1 MNGVTRKDYVN
12 RITVEQDRRLF
23 EVQECRFFVQFLV
36 QGRYIQQQQ
45 QSKKPQDYLSIATVT
60 MYSLSQ
66 IVASSSCIYTFPEL
80 SYQFRGT

>member
-23 EVQECRFFVQFLV
+23 EVQECSFFVQFLV
-36 QGRYIQQQQ
+36 QGRSIQQQQ

-66 IVASSSCIYTFPEL
+66 IVGSSSCIYTFPEL
-80 SYQFRGT
+80 SYQSGGT